1 MRRGPR
7 GIASRTTRIAPRGAL
22 DPAHGLCSAIRE
34 DEVFCVGQRTSYA
47 VQVLGLLGVVLGAL
61 IASLAQLLMRQGERR
76 ELRRTERLSACAE
89 LVRAAELARA
99 AQYDRWW
106 STHEGRAEESH
117 RRAKEE
123 SFNQRTGLKVARSR
137 LRLLGVTGSVLTVA
151 DRIQAIVANL
161 HHASTRE
168 QLEAEGDRIRT
179 MIDGFSESAATLFR

>member
-1 MRRGPR
+1 M
-7 GIASRTTRIAPRGAL
+7 
-22 DPAHGLCSAIRE
+22 
-34 DEVFCVGQRTSYA
+34 
-47 VQVLGLLGVVLGAL
+47 LGLLGVVLGAL

-89 LVRAAELARA
+89 FVRAAELARA

-151 DRIQAIVANL
+151 DRIQAIVADL
-161 HHASTRE
+161 HHASNRE
-168 QLEAEGDRIRT
+168 QLEAEGSGSHDDRRVLGVRGDAFPLTRNRLDERRSGSVDLVRT
-179 MIDGFSESAATLFR
+179 VVSAGAHR